1 MLSHQQ
7 WCCVVSST
15 NMTKEQSS
23 SSSLNDDDC
32 NDGEEA
38 RDESSRTVVVD
49 ESLNNNTT
57 SQETMNTDINKDP
70 SSSLTTTVTP
80 TTSTNNN
87 NAMINKLNHELH
99 QSTQHNLQLRTKW
112 RQLLSQEKYTQLH
125 SSIPTLQS
133 NYNDNI
139 QSKLVL
145 ISSINNDILHLQSSL
160 YKNAMLANVQ
170 RIDNLINLYD
180 EHVVTL
186 DDEFHTKVNVLQS
199 SFTND
204 INEIQSH
211 YNVEKEIVSQAIQT
225 QQSKDTTQLQVINE
239 QHSQN
244 LQEIYNTNLEQIN
257 SLHYQMDTKIQ
268 SLNELRD
275 ILNLEYTQNTTSTK
289 IAWDE
294 LKAKDS
300 TLQSDIQLKT
310 QEANK
315 LYSQIQQ
322 YQLLTKQ
329 ELHQINETHSTLLN
343 RKNRSISK
351 LNAIQN
357 EMNTYHSAEE
367 QRLVD
372 LIKRAND
379 CKDGLIS
386 QCDKAEKVKKIAR
399 SCEKLECGREKF
411 DRLLRG
417 ESCVAA
423 VDEGEGSSPCHIS
436 NDEGEGGVASSS
448 SPSSHKAASESRQS
462 NEAVEDEGGDS
473 RAYITSCMGRLGD
486 STNHFWNKYNM
497 TKLDVQTLETK
508 VYQLKQHQAS
518 LQSKLVTY
526 NDGISINDRVL
537 RERNPLMVVNGR
549 MNMPNHQSRL
559 KEVILDDD
567 GINGGKGKK
576 KLMRRR
582 TTVVDGNHFMAITN
596 KMTQASVV

>member
-1 MLSHQQ
+1 
-7 WCCVVSST
+7 
-15 NMTKEQSS
+15 MTTEEQTSS
-23 SSSLNDDDC
+23 SSANDDGC
-32 NDGEEA
+32 NDGEA
-38 RDESSRTVVVD
+38 RDESSSSVVVD
-49 ESLNNNTT
+49 ESPNKRTT
-57 SQETMNTDINKDP
+57 SQETMNTDVVNKEV
-70 SSSLTTTVTP
+70 SSSPFTTKNTTT
-80 TTSTNNN
+80 TTN

-99 QSTQHNLQLRTKW
+99 QSTQHNTQLRTKW

-139 QSKLVL
+139 QRKLLL

-160 YKNAMLANVQ
+160 YKNAMLSNVQ

-180 EHVVTL
+180 EHVITL
-186 DDEFHTKVNVLQS
+186 DDEFHTKVNELQS
-199 SFTND
+199 AFTND

-211 YNVEKEIVSQAIQT
+211 YNVEKEVVLQAIQT
-225 QQSKDTTQLQVINE
+225 QQSKDETQTQIINE

-244 LQEIYNTNLEQIN
+244 LQEIYNTNLEQVN
-257 SLHYQMDTKIQ
+257 SIHYTMDTKIQ
-268 SLNELRD
+268 SLNEIRD
-275 ILNLEYTQNTTSTK
+275 TLNLEYTQNTTSTK
-289 IAWDE
+289 LAYDE
-294 LKAKDS
+294 LKSKDT

-310 QEANK
+310 KEANK
-315 LYSQIQQ
+315 LQSQIQQ

-329 ELHQINETHSTLLN
+329 ELHQINETHSQLLT

-351 LNAIQN
+351 LNTIQN
-357 EMNTYHSAEE
+357 QMNTYRSNEE
-367 QRLVD
+367 QRLID

-379 CKDGLIS
+379 CKDGLLK
-386 QCDKAEKVKKIAR
+386 QCGKAEKVQKIAR
-399 SCEKLECGREKF
+399 SCEKLEDGREKF
-411 DRLLRG
+411 DRLLRAG
-417 ESCVAA
+417 ETMTCSCVASSSGDDA
-423 VDEGEGSSPCHIS
+423 DTGEVDEGEAFREVV
-436 NDEGEGGVASSS
+436 DE
-448 SPSSHKAASESRQS
+448 QS
-462 NEAVEDEGGDS
+462 DEAVHEEEEDSDS

-497 TKLDVQTLETK
+497 TKLDVQTLESK

-567 GINGGKGKK
+567 GNGSKGKK

-596 KMTQASVV
+596 KMTQAFVV

>member
-1 MLSHQQ
+1 MMEDLPQSNEQPNNGA
-7 WCCVVSST
+7 VSSSS
-15 NMTKEQSS
+15 NMTEEQSS
-23 SSSLNDDDC
+23 SSITNDDGC

-38 RDESSRTVVVD
+38 RDESSSSIVD
-49 ESLNNNTT
+49 ESSNNNRTT
-57 SQETMNTDINKDP
+57 SQEKNAADVNKELP
-70 SSSLTTTVTP
+70 SSLTTTTNI
-80 TTSTNNN
+80 TTTTNN

-99 QSTQHNLQLRTKW
+99 QSAQHNLQLRTKW

-125 SSIPTLQS
+125 SSIPALQT

-139 QSKLVL
+139 QRKLLL
-145 ISSINNDILHLQSSL
+145 ISSINNDILHLQSTL
-160 YKNAMLANVQ
+160 YKNAMLANIE

-180 EHVVTL
+180 EHVITL
-186 DDEFHTKVNVLQS
+186 DDEFHTRVNELQS
-199 SFTND
+199 SFVND

-211 YNVEKEIVSQAIQT
+211 YNFEKEIVSQAIQT
-225 QQSKDTTQLQVINE
+225 QQRKDETQTQIINE

-244 LQEIYNTNLEQIN
+244 LQEIYNTNLEQVN
-257 SLHYQMDTKIQ
+257 SLHYTMDTKIQ
-268 SLNELRD
+268 SLNEIRD
-275 ILNLEYTQNTTSTK
+275 TLNLEYTQNTTSTK
-289 IAWDE
+289 LAYDE
-294 LKAKDS
+294 LKDKDT
-300 TLQSDIQLKT
+300 TLQLDIQLKT

-315 LYSQIQQ
+315 LQSQIQQ
-322 YQLLTKQ
+322 YQLLSKQ
-329 ELHQINETHSTLLN
+329 ELHQINEMHSQLLN
-343 RKNRSISK
+343 RKNRGINK
-351 LNAIQN
+351 LNTIQN
-357 EMNTYHSAEE
+357 QMNTYRSASE

-379 CKDGLIS
+379 CKDGLIR
-386 QCDKAEKVKKIAR
+386 QCDKAEKVKKIAV
-399 SCEKLECGREKF
+399 SCEKLEDAREKF

-417 ESCVAA
+417 EDTMSCSCVASSSDDA
-423 VDEGEGSSPCHIS
+423 SAIVEEGEGSSSFSSSTPEAVA
-436 NDEGEGGVASSS
+436 DEGEG
-448 SPSSHKAASESRQS
+448 
-462 NEAVEDEGGDS
+462 NIDS

-497 TKLDVQTLETK
+497 TKLDVQTLESK
-508 VYQLKQHQAS
+508 LLQLKQHQTS

-567 GINGGKGKK
+567 GGNGGKGKK